1 MMTGMSNF
9 KGLKYR
15 LLRNLPGKHGTR
27 YARQYLAYD
36 AVRQFHVAVKET
48 SGLTS
53 IDLGA
58 NLGKYTALMAEHASE
73 VFAFEP
79 DPWTASALRS
89 NLSGFANV
97 TIVEAA
103 AAASDGRAL
112 LYRHAEFEANP
123 SLFSELSSLVADKQ
137 NVAQT
142 NPVEVRQIDF
152 IRFLREL
159 DRDVGVLKIDIEGAE
174 VDLLER
180 LLTETDLLGRVRHIF
195 AETHETRIPHHGDR
209 VVALREAAANISNP
223 KINLFWK

>member
-1 MMTGMSNF
+1 MHGMSKF
-9 KGLKYR
+9 IGLKYR
-15 LLRNLPGKHGTR
+15 LLRHLPGQYGTR
-27 YARQYLAYD
+27 YTKKYLTHD
-36 AVRQFHVAVKET
+36 AIRHFHMALKET

-73 VFAFEP
+73 VIAFEP

-89 NLSGFANV
+89 NLAGYANV
-97 TIVEAA
+97 RIVEAA
-103 AAASDGRAL
+103 AAASDGAAL
-112 LYRHAEFEANP
+112 LYRHADFEANP
-123 SLFSELSSLVADKQ
+123 SLFSESSSLVADKQ

-142 NPVEVRQIDF
+142 NPVEVGQIDF

-159 DRDVGVLKIDIEGAE
+159 NQDVGVLKIDIEGAE

-180 LLTETDLLGRVRHIF
+180 LLKETDLLGRLRYIF
-195 AETHETRIPHHGDR
+195 AETHETRIPHHRDR
-209 VVALREAAANISNP
+209 VLALREAAANIRTP